1 MAFSARTL
9 KDFVVITSFIALIT
23 PKMDIIVVL
32 VYELEAEALVPP
44 FGEDIK

>member
-9 KDFVVITSFIALIT
+9 KDFVVIASFIALIT

-32 VYELEAEALVPP
+32 VNELEAEALVPP
-44 FGEDIK
+44 LGEDIK